1 MFDPLSNLSNPACN
15 SGEPLTNWLIPDVT
29 LLDTPFKVCKDV
41 LRVFNPVKTP
51 VVSASIV
58 LLYAALSVA
67 VFFPNVVICSSNL
80 AISVCNSVFVS
91 PSSIVLTVV
100 SNAFLV
106 AFKLAT
112 EVSVAVPNFVKVLAV
127 SESLDVD
134 AVKVSILFSTAVSIL
149 EIPPSIALDKLEL
162 PSAIFLVFSFTEDIP
177 SFILE

>member
-1 MFDPLSNLSNPACN
+1 M
-15 SGEPLTNWLIPDVT
+15 
-29 LLDTPFKVCKDV
+29 LDTPFKVCKDV

-100 SNAFLV
+100 SKAFLV
-106 AFKLAT
+106 FFKLST

-149 EIPPSIALDKLEL
+149 EIPPSIASAPVFMLPIAEIIVDKLLFNSFIPLDKFEL

>member
-1 MFDPLSNLSNPACN
+1 M
-15 SGEPLTNWLIPDVT
+15 
-29 LLDTPFKVCKDV
+29 
-41 LRVFNPVKTP
+41 
-51 VVSASIV
+51 
-58 LLYAALSVA
+58 
-67 VFFPNVVICSSNL
+67 
-80 AISVCNSVFVS
+80 
-91 PSSIVLTVV
+91 LTVV

-112 EVSVAVPNFVKVLAV
+112 EVSVAVPNFAKVLAV

-149 EIPPSIALDKLEL
+149 EIPPSIASAPVFMLPIAEIIVDKLLFNSFIPLDKLEL

>member
-1 MFDPLSNLSNPACN
+1 M
-15 SGEPLTNWLIPDVT
+15 
-29 LLDTPFKVCKDV
+29 LDTPFKVCKDV

-106 AFKLAT
+106 AFKLA
-112 EVSVAVPNFVKVLAV
+112 
-127 SESLDVD
+127 
-134 AVKVSILFSTAVSIL
+134 ILFSTAVSIL
-149 EIPPSIALDKLEL
+149 EIPPSIASAPVFMLPIAEIIVDKLLFNSFIPLDKLEL